1 MVTGTFE
8 VVPRT
13 ARTPVPAVRAAAAV
27 RLRRGVVPYLYLAP
41 AVALLVVWTYQPL
54 AQTVVLSFH
63 SWNLVPTS
71 PMTAVGTANY
81 VRLLTTPELGRAVWH
96 TAEVIAGMLPFTV
109 VLPVVV
115 ALLARRIRGRAQTVY
130 RALVFAPMLVAPV
143 AGATVWQWL
152 LDPSAGAV
160 NRVLG
165 LDVNW
170 LNTTSTAQLSLI
182 VITGWHVVGFAVLV
196 VWAGMAGINPDYGDA
211 ARVDGASAGQVTRW
225 VTLPLLSPTLA
236 FLGLMTVLL
245 SAQWTFPLID
255 TLTQGGPVGATTN
268 VYYLLWEL
276 GFRSHD
282 AGLAAAAGVL
292 FFAGFIVVAAL
303 LTRLADRLTSYDDQ

>member
-8 VVPRT
+8 VVTRPVSRT
-13 ARTPVPAVRAAAAV
+13 VPAVRLSGWH
-27 RLRRGVVPYLYLAP
+27 RLRRGIVPYAYLAP

-54 AQTVVLSFH
+54 AQTAYLSFH

-71 PMTAVGTANY
+71 PMAAVGTANY
-81 VRLLTTPELGRAVWH
+81 ERLLTTGELGEAVWH
-96 TAEVIAGMLPFTV
+96 TVEVIAGMLPFTV
-109 VLPVVV
+109 AIPVVV
-115 ALLARRIRGRAQTVY
+115 ALLVRRIRGRAQAVY

-143 AGATVWQWL
+143 AGAAVWQWL

-165 LDVNW
+165 TDLNW

-196 VWAGMAGINPDYGDA
+196 VWAGMTGINPDYGDA
-211 ARVDGASAGQVTRW
+211 ARVDGATPGQVTRW

-292 FFAGFIVVAAL
+292 FFVGFIVVAAL
-303 LTRLADRLTSYDDQ
+303 LTRLADRLTHHDD